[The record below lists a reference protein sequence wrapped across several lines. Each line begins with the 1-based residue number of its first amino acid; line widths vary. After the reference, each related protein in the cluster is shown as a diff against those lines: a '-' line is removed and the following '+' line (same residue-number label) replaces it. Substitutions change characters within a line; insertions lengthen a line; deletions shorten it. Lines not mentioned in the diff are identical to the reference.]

1 MCRAREPFQASLLA
15 DRRSAR
21 VVRQSLVGTPVLL
34 AAAAEKNMTQKGSER
49 GGSADGSRNR
59 PNATR
64 EAKHD
69 KVLGD
74 ELDDSFPASDPAT
87 STQPMAKEPP
97 PPKPRDSERRNPDG
111 SIDESKE
118 R

>member
-1 MCRAREPFQASLLA
+1 MALGYT
-15 DRRSAR
+15 
-21 VVRQSLVGTPVLL
+21 GTFGSKRTS
-34 AAAAEKNMTQKGSER
+34 AAAEKNMTTQKGSER

-118 R
+118 RQN